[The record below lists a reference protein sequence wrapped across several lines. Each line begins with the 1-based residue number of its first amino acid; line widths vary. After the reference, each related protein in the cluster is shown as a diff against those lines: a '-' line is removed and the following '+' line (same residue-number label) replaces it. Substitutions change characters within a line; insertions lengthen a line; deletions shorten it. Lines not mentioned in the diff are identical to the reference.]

1 MIVTLMLTLNL
12 ALAIRERGLTPHPLI
27 KYDLNLMISLPCRLQ
42 GLCDQV
48 TTLLASCASCCTAL
62 LAKRITVTIAKGKC
76 GRRFDDDLATDT
88 DTDLDTARPLDT
100 DMACGIFDCVSALL
114 VGMSSPLVPEAG
126 VCSVSMVSA
135 VCESMALVL
144 EQMTLGASPLLM
156 SPLLVSPD
164 AIALRAVVLRCLSR
178 VAMFALTSPKRTKTY
193 GPAVVKAVLG
203 PLQRCIEA
211 RSKAPTSTTALSR
224 WCFEHKHIP
233 KAMLCAVVSL
243 SKLTRKMTAET
254 TINKENQT
262 ASANGADNGDKNGGV
277 GRWSGI
283 GVQRWLQHFLE
294 DRDSVVRVNAFIA
307 ITNTLYEG
315 APSTETVTQLMRR
328 TMEHL
333 ADKGWRE
340 SHRYIRMYSHNTST
354 CMCTNVD

>member
-1 MIVTLMLTLNL
+1 MT
-12 ALAIRERGLTPHPLI
+12 
-27 KYDLNLMISLPCRLQ
+27 K
-42 GLCDQV
+42 
-48 TTLLASCASCCTAL
+48 LLASCASCCTAL

-76 GRRFDDDLATDT
+76 GRRFDDDVNTESE
-88 DTDLDTARPLDT
+88 TDLDTARPLDT
-100 DMACGIFDCVSALL
+100 DMACGVFDCVSALL
-114 VGMSSPLVPEAG
+114 VGMSSPLIPEAG

-144 EQMTLGASPLLM
+144 EQMALGASPLLM

-164 AIALRAVVLRCLSR
+164 TVALRAAVLRCVSR
-178 VAMFALTSPKRTKTY
+178 VAMFALTSPKRTKTH
-193 GPAVVKAVLG
+193 GPAVVKVVSG

-211 RSKAPTSTTALSR
+211 RSKAPTSTTSLSR

-243 SKLTRKMTAET
+243 SKLTRKMTEEM
-254 TINKENQT
+254 IVNKENQT
-262 ASANGADNGDKNGGV
+262 GSGNSAENRKKSDNV
-277 GRWSGI
+277 GSWSDT

-294 DRDSVVRVNAFIA
+294 DRDSVVRVNAFTA

-315 APSTETVTQLMRR
+315 APSTETITQLMRR

-333 ADKGWRE
+333 ADKGWRK
-340 SHRYIRMYSHNTST
+340 SHL
-354 CMCTNVD
+354 